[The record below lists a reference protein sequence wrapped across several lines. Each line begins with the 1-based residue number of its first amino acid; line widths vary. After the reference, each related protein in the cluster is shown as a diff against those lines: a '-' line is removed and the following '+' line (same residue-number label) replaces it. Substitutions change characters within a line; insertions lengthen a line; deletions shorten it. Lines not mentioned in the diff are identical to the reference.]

1 MNAAERAY
9 QFLLQLYPRGFR
21 DEYGREMVLAFRD
34 QGREAERTAVGFW
47 AETLVDIARS
57 ALQLQLDALR
67 LRGGRFIKT
76 GEGTMT
82 KMTMAILAIMIGA
95 LEAMNAL
102 QEAWGAGIVSHDS
115 RSLLGGTI
123 AMVAGALLI
132 TAGIALLRRS
142 PNAATLAQAAAVTC
156 VVVFA
161 FLALALPLLSQFAI
175 ILGIGFPIAL
185 FAFAR
190 WDRPRDVGA
199 PILS

>member
-1 MNAAERAY
+1 MSAAERAY
-9 QFLLQLYPRGFR
+9 QFLLRSYPRGFR

-34 QGREAERTAVGFW
+34 QRREVQQTAVSFW
-47 AETLVDIARS
+47 VETLVDIARS
-57 ALQLQLDALR
+57 APPLQLEALR
-67 LRGGRFIKT
+67 SRGDRFIQT

-102 QEAWGAGIVSHDS
+102 QEVWGAGIVNHDS

-123 AMVAGALLI
+123 AMVAGGLLI

-142 PNAATLAQAAAVTC
+142 PNAAMLAQAAAVTC
-156 VVVFA
+156 LVVFA
-161 FLALALPLLSQFAI
+161 FLALALPLLSAFAI
-175 ILGIGFPIAL
+175 LLGIGFPIAL
-185 FAFAR
+185 LGFVR

-199 PILS
+199 PTLG

>member
-1 MNAAERAY
+1 MSAAERAY
-9 QFLLQLYPRGFR
+9 QFLLRLYPRGFR
-21 DEYGREMVLAFRD
+21 DEYGHEMALAFRD
-34 QGREAERTAVGFW
+34 QGREVQRNAARFW
-47 AETLVDIARS
+47 ADTLVDIARS
-57 ALQLQLDALR
+57 APPLQLEALWVR
-67 LRGGRFIKT
+67 TGRFMQT

-82 KMTMAILAIMIGA
+82 KMTMAILTIMIGA

-102 QEAWGAGIVSHDS
+102 QEVWGAGIVSHDS
-115 RSLLGGTI
+115 RALLGGTI

-142 PNAATLAQAAAVTC
+142 PNAAKLAQAAAITC
-156 VVVFA
+156 LVVFA

-185 FAFAR
+185 LGFVR

-199 PILS
+199 PMLG

>member
-1 MNAAERAY
+1 MSAAERAY
-9 QFLLQLYPRGFR
+9 QLLLRAYPRGFR
-21 DEYGREMVLAFRD
+21 DEYGREMALAFRD
-34 QGREAERTAVGFW
+34 QGREVQRNAARFW

-57 ALQLQLDALR
+57 APRLQLEALR
-67 LRGGRFIKT
+67 LRGDRIIQT

-102 QEAWGAGIVSHDS
+102 QEVWGAGIVSHDS
-115 RSLLGGTI
+115 RALLGGTI

-142 PNAATLAQAAAVTC
+142 PNAAALAQAAAVTC
-156 VVVFA
+156 LVVFA
-161 FLALALPLLSQFAI
+161 FLALALPLLSGFAI
-175 ILGIGFPIAL
+175 LLGIGFPIAL
-185 FAFAR
+185 FAFAH
-190 WDRPRDVGA
+190 WDRPRDIGA